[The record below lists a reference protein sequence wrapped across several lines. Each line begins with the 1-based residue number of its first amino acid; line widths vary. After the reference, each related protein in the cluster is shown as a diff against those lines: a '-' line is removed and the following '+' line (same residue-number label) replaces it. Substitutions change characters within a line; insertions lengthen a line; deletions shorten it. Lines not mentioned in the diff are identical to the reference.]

1 MERFTETLE
10 KGLEIMTITE
20 KLNSFYFTVIS
31 HETEVKRHLSDSI
44 LVSSS
49 IAEDNPT
56 RCIILLR
63 PNGVEYFNL
72 DSSDDWNF
80 DKATYYRDLDNEGCH
95 WYLLDFENIKG
106 LPSDESVELTPHDA
120 VKMVFDA
127 YKKEREE

>member
-1 MERFTETLE
+1 
-10 KGLEIMTITE
+10 MTTTE
-20 KLNSFYFTVIS
+20 KLNALYFTVIS
-31 HETEVKRHLSDSI
+31 HETEVKRHWPDCI

-49 IAEDNPT
+49 IAEDDPS
-56 RCIILLR
+56 RCIILVR
-63 PNGVEYFNL
+63 PHGVEYFNL
-72 DSSDDWNF
+72 DSLEKWDV

-106 LPSDESVELTPHDA
+106 LPADESRELTPSEA